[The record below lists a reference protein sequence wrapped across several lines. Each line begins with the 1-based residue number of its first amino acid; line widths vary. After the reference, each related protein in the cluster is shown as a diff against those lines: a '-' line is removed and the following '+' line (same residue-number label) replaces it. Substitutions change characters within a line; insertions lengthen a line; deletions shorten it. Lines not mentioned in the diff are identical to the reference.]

1 MTAASPGNRRGS
13 RDDARVLTVGLVAW
27 LVATVVW
34 WPAVA
39 SFADEVGY
47 LGGAR
52 IVLDGRLTPA
62 AGDVGIW
69 LPAAARSVPKYP
81 LMPSVLLAPLL
92 AVWPKAVFALGIA
105 AAIAS
110 SLLAAHVLRSWGR
123 DPTWALLVVAHPTVV
138 IIARTAMTDVP
149 LCALALATWWAFR
162 RDRLVLTVALCTVLC
177 AVKVTGGI
185 VAGLLLGGDLLRR
198 LPALRRRE
206 PEAVRALVAAF
217 AGLAAGAA
225 VVVGGNELTTGTPW
239 FAYEHGGIKPFSPA
253 HFAATAPM
261 QLLNVLVIPPL
272 LVLGAVPYWRRREL
286 GPLALICGFG
296 GLMCFYFFVDGGRSR
311 LETLILAPRLLLPV
325 VVFLLIGYA
334 DLLADLTRRLAG
346 GPVLRLFLVAA
357 SPASAVAIGVV
368 HARWQRPAA
377 AALAATER
385 ITREVGSDELGVTPE
400 ADKAAIVFPG
410 RVQRFDRAGKPATV
424 VLCSDRPASYRAA
437 APASSTLTCELPG
450 YRPRFRDGGFT
461 VLVRD

>member
-1 MTAASPGNRRGS
+1 MTAVPDGAGS
-13 RDDARVLTVGLVAW
+13 ARDDVRGLAVGLVTW
-27 LVATVVW
+27 LVAAAVW

-39 SFADEVGY
+39 SFGDEVGY
-47 LGGAR
+47 LGEAR
-52 IVLDGRLTPA
+52 IILEGRLAPQ

-69 LPAAARSVPKYP
+69 LPGAVRAAPKYP
-81 LMPSVLLAPLL
+81 LMPSLLMAPLL
-92 AVWPKAVFALGIA
+92 AMSSKSVFVLGIA
-105 AAIAS
+105 AAIVAA
-110 SLLAAHVLRSWGR
+110 LLAARVLRSWGL

-162 RDRLVLTVALCTVLC
+162 RDRLALTVVLC
-177 AVKVTGGI
+177 AALCALKVTGGI

-206 PEAVRALVAAF
+206 PEAIQALVAAL

-225 VVVGGNELTTGTPW
+225 VVVSGNELTTGTPW
-239 FAYEHGGIKPFSPA
+239 FAYEHGAMKPFSPA
-253 HFAATAPM
+253 HFAATAPT
-261 QLLNVLVIPPL
+261 QLLNVFVIPPL

-296 GLMCFYFFVDGGRSR
+296 GLMCFYFFVDSGRSR
-311 LETLILAPRLLLPV
+311 LETLVLAPRLLLPV
-325 VVFLLIGYA
+325 VVFLLVGYA
-334 DLLADLTRRLAG
+334 DMLAVLTRRFAG
-346 GPVLRLFLVAA
+346 GSVLRMLLVTA
-357 SPASAVAIGVV
+357 SAASAVAIGVV

-377 AALAATER
+377 AALTAAER
-385 ITREVGSDELGVTPE
+385 IAREVGSDELAVTPE
-400 ADKAAIVFPG
+400 ADKAGILFRG
-410 RVQRFDRAGKPATV
+410 RVQRFDRAGTPAAV

-437 APASSTLTCELPG
+437 GTAASTLSCELQG
-450 YRPRFRDGGFT
+450 YRPRFRDGGFS